1 MPNLRE
7 FSRQSELSA
16 LQDSVYREWFEFAR
30 LSPILWCAN
39 KHKLRIQVQ
48 KIKEVSN
55 DFGDVWRVN
64 FRNWASVKARELF
77 PEQTPYD
84 RIEIL
89 EHLDQMAFI
98 PTPQKFAIT
107 VPMTIRRQTLMA
119 QFRKL
124 LEKHHLGRKLDVL
137 KVSHTAKYKIHTRQ
151 YRKKVLENERLVL
164 VYRWIFPNTPM
175 WVIADR
181 LQLSPSNKVR
191 DESFSTRA
199 ILTKNFARLNSI
211 GGRHL
216 YKAKRRVMNLE
227 LGSFP
232 NASSL
237 DEPNLMPFAKSRQDE
252 FISLTQG
259 NKGTEKTKWRKWL
272 EKNYFPIL
280 QQVMLDR
287 NRVKTLMLTEKQIKD
302 FLSGKTHQI

>member
-1 MPNLRE
+1 
-7 FSRQSELSA
+7 
-16 LQDSVYREWFEFAR
+16 
-30 LSPILWCAN
+30 
-39 KHKLRIQVQ
+39 
-48 KIKEVSN
+48 
-55 DFGDVWRVN
+55 
-64 FRNWASVKARELF
+64 
-77 PEQTPYD
+77 
-84 RIEIL
+84 
-89 EHLDQMAFI
+89 
-98 PTPQKFAIT
+98 
-107 VPMTIRRQTLMA
+107 
-119 QFRKL
+119 
-124 LEKHHLGRKLDVL
+124 
-137 KVSHTAKYKIHTRQ
+137 
-151 YRKKVLENERLVL
+151 
-164 VYRWIFPNTPM
+164 M